1 MKLYC
6 DLCGKEFEVDCDQED
21 LKDGYFCICDRCDN
35 DREAKMTNCKHGNG
49 QDCLQCKYERG
60 QKTSLLNKEAD
71 ENFTK
76 EDWRQMALDFQ
87 RIIITNEYKDKC
99 ATCRPAPPE
108 PMRGDKHWQTI
119 EKLRRAYCLARNAA
133 AGLSNYCEESASTRA
148 CEKELAQAEEIYRT
162 IDFDWWNEAVG
173 RKA

>member
-99 ATCRPAPPE
+99 ATCRPALPE
-108 PMRGDKHWQTI
+108 PM
-119 EKLRRAYCLARNAA
+119 L
-133 AGLSNYCEESASTRA
+133 EE
-148 CEKELAQAEEIYRT
+148 EGEINGT
-162 IDFDWWNEAVG
+162 DS
-173 RKA
+173 

>member
-1 MKLYC
+1 
-6 DLCGKEFEVDCDQED
+6 
-21 LKDGYFCICDRCDN
+21 
-35 DREAKMTNCKHGNG
+35 MTNCKHSNG
-49 QDCLQCKYERG
+49 PDCQQCKYERE
-60 QKTSLLNKEAD
+60 QRKNKYKPVSVLRDEWLAREEA
-71 ENFTK
+71 
-76 EDWRQMALDFQ
+76 
-87 RIIITNEYKDKC
+87 DKC